1 MALGWHLPH
10 RGSQGRLLRQGKLLK
25 RVLSTSWHAGAL
37 ETRNRIIEASGYE
50 VTTTR
55 EPQLFLKLLQ
65 EQHFDALVLGDS
77 IDLDVR
83 VALMLEAKR
92 LKPQIPVLVFYRS
105 FAEAQR
111 LSPAD
116 YRVEALGPTE
126 RFVEALHAA
135 LGD

>member
-1 MALGWHLPH
+1 MAFYLALATTV
-10 RGSQGRLLRQGKLLK
+10 GRNIGYSGGKLLK

-83 VALMLEAKR
+83 IELTREAKR

-111 LSPAD
+111 LSFAD

-126 RFVEALHAA
+126 RFIEALHAA
-135 LGD
+135 LHN